1 MSFIKLIISLLEEP
15 FVTWGL
21 DNELCNKTGGSKNIT
36 NKHKYSDNQ
45 IQL

>member
-1 MSFIKLIISLLEEP
+1 MDKYILVIMNYATKQQIHI
-15 FVTWGL
+15 GY
-21 DNELCNKTGGSKNIT
+21 NELCNKAGGSKNIT